1 MARRPQQRFTED
13 DFETLEGRASKT
25 EQKKA
30 VQRMAA
36 LGEQLAELNPKQ
48 IQKLPVEERLIDALL
63 DVRSITSHEAR
74 RRQFLRIGK
83 LLRNEDESVI
93 LSYLTPQQGAKK
105 TAQLQRWVERMIIQ
119 GDPVIKEFMKAHNAA
134 EHHPIRQHILRI
146 QRDITKQVPA
156 EELAE
161 SKLKL
166 FNYIQQVALI
176 SDNSFHCMY
185 KKTAHL
191 EPFFISSSPF
201 ILGGIRRRYFNSL
214 HCLRALWPSRVK

>member
-1 MARRPQQRFTED
+1 MARRTQRFTED
-13 DFETLEGRASKT
+13 DFESLEGRASKT

-36 LGEQLAELNPKQ
+36 LGEQLAELSKKQ
-48 IQKLPVEERLIDALL
+48 ILALPVEERLIEALL
-63 DVRSITSHEAR
+63 DVQLISSHEAR

-176 SDNSFHCMY
+176 SDN
-185 KKTAHL
+185 
-191 EPFFISSSPF
+191 
-201 ILGGIRRRYFNSL
+201 
-214 HCLRALWPSRVK
+214 

>member
-36 LGEQLAELNPKQ
+36 LGEQLSELNVKQ

-63 DVRSITSHEAR
+63 DVRNITSHEAR

-83 LLRNEDESVI
+83 LLRNEDEAVI

-105 TAQLQRWVERMIIQ
+105 TAQLQRWVDRMIAQ
-119 GDPVIKEFMKAHNAA
+119 GDPAIKEFMKAHNAA

-146 QRDITKQVPA
+146 QRDIAKNVSE
-156 EELAE
+156 EELTA

-166 FNYIQQVALI
+166 FNYIQQVALL
-176 SDNSFHCMY
+176 SDN
-185 KKTAHL
+185 
-191 EPFFISSSPF
+191 
-201 ILGGIRRRYFNSL
+201 
-214 HCLRALWPSRVK
+214 

>member
-1 MARRPQQRFTED
+1 MARGTQQRYTDE
-13 DFETLEGRASKT
+13 DFESLEGRASRT

-119 GDPVIKEFMKAHNAA
+119 GDPVFKEFMKAHNAA

-156 EELAE
+156 EELAA

-176 SDNSFHCMY
+176 SDN
-185 KKTAHL
+185 
-191 EPFFISSSPF
+191 
-201 ILGGIRRRYFNSL
+201 
-214 HCLRALWPSRVK
+214 